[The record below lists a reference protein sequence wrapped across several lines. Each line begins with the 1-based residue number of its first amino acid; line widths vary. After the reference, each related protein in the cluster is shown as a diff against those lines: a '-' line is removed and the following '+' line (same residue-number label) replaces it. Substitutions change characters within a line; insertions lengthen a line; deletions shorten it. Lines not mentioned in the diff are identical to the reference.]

1 MSDISDHAQAVD
13 TSDLGVCTQVHGL
26 ATPSPGQTF
35 GEQPHSTNASAS
47 SDLSSG
53 DCCKQTIDSPTTHTP
68 FEEQATRMTDALDV
82 IQKTHRC
89 SLQEAIVL
97 RNSLLFRYNSLKMFG
112 RGITLQIQHFNDNT
126 PIIDHH
132 DADTSLFHLTTCSAE
147 IAKTTI
153 RLYEDSN
160 KITTVTLY
168 FKHKDKTGTLV
179 T

>member
-13 TSDLGVCTQVHGL
+13 TSDLRECTQVYGL
-26 ATPSPGQTF
+26 ATPIPGQTF

-53 DCCKQTIDSPTTHTP
+53 DCCKQTIDSPTTHLP
-68 FEEQATRMTDALDV
+68 LEEQATRMTDTLDV

-112 RGITLQIQHFNDNT
+112 RGITLRIQHFNDNT

-132 DADTSLFHLTTCSAE
+132 DTDISLFCLATYSAE

-153 RLYEDSN
+153 RLCQDNN
-160 KITTVTLY
+160 KLIIVALY

>member
-1 MSDISDHAQAVD
+1 MSDISDQAQAVD
-13 TSDLGVCTQVHGL
+13 TSNLEVCTQVRGL
-26 ATPSPGQTF
+26 DTPSPGQTF

-53 DCCKQTIDSPTTHTP
+53 DCCKQTIDSPTTHLP
-68 FEEQATRMTDALDV
+68 LEEQATRMTDTLDV

-132 DADTSLFHLTTCSAE
+132 DTDISLFRLATCSAE

-153 RLYEDSN
+153 RL
-160 KITTVTLY
+160 
-168 FKHKDKTGTLV
+168 
-179 T
+179 